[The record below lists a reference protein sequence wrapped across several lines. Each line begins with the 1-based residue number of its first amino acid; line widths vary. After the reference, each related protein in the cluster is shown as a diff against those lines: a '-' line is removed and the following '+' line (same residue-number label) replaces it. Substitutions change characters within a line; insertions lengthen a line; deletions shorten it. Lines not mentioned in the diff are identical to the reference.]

1 MPIEFG
7 FVSYEFINSAANLTT
22 VGILIISAIAAAI
35 SLHHSQA
42 FNQISAVLVMERDMR
57 SPDMQESF
65 RFVESELPFK
75 IHNEEFRA
83 QLEAI
88 GFIDSRVHLE
98 INACNWFNAMGTLLK
113 NNLVEESA
121 WMDLF
126 SRLVVHYWDALA
138 PVIAIMRRKRGDV
151 QYANFEYVAIRARE
165 WLEKNPSGTFPKNV
179 PRLSLSD
186 KWLETDRA
194 LRRGNV

>member
-1 MPIEFG
+1 MFDLHVAT
-7 FVSYEFINSAANLTT
+7 FAMVSYEFINSAANITT
-22 VGILIISAIAAAI
+22 VGILVISAIAAAI

-57 SPDMQESF
+57 SPEMQESF
-65 RFVESELPFK
+65 RFVENELPFK
-75 IHNEEFRA
+75 MRNEEFRA

-88 GFIDSRVHLE
+88 GFIDSRIHLE
-98 INACNWFNAMGTLLK
+98 INVCNWFNAMGTLLK

-126 SRLVVHYWDALA
+126 SRLVVHYWEILA

-151 QYANFEYVAIRARE
+151 QYANFEYVAILARAWLEEHPSGRFPKKVPRMTLKDPWLEADRAR
-165 WLEKNPSGTFPKNV
+165 T
-179 PRLSLSD
+179 
-186 KWLETDRA
+186 
-194 LRRGNV
+194 